1 MKLTYDTFVYHKLT
15 PAIWLGRTVN
25 MNAYRQACTET
36 MENAHCLPFE
46 AYTDEHVYQ
55 QEKQTLFQ
63 NEWVVAC
70 AEVQLPEA
78 GDYFAFD
85 LAGEPVV
92 IIRKK
97 SGALQ
102 ALSNVCR
109 HRGTPLLDDGFGSIA
124 EQKGNIVCPYHAWTY
139 SDEGQLKGVPFSGD
153 AKVDKATHCLG
164 KYAVDTALGLVFV
177 YLGEAPYPLK
187 ERFEGLDEFLNVY
200 EPQRFTQGYVGSK
213 ENWQCNW
220 KLAMENAMESYH
232 LFKVHKDTLEPTT
245 PSKQAFH
252 VAGSSEWSLT
262 GGKINLKQNPIA
274 KWLSPTYPEAYEH
287 YLLVSLPPNFV
298 GVITY
303 DSFAWIQVFPTS
315 ATTCEIRSGGLTEG
329 SSARNKVITDEKVE
343 EFLKEDKW
351 ICERVMKGMRSSLQ
365 QGGKLVSME
374 KILVEFR
381 AFIGSRMFGLD
392 STEYME
398 SEPARIFLG
407 GR

>member
-1 MKLTYDTFVYHKLT
+1 MTDNLNV
-15 PAIWLGRTVN
+15 
-25 MNAYRQACTET
+25 YRQACAET
-36 MENAHCLPFE
+36 MENAQCLPFT
-46 AYTDEHVYQ
+46 AYTDLAVYEL
-55 QEKQTLFQ
+55 EKQALFH

-70 AEVQLPEA
+70 AEVQLPEP
-78 GDYFAFD
+78 GNYFAFD

-92 IIRKK
+92 IIRNK
-97 SGALQ
+97 SGALK

-139 SDEGQLKGVPFSGD
+139 SDEGELKAVPFSGD
-153 AKVDKATHCLG
+153 VEVNKHDHCLG
-164 KYAVDTALGLVFV
+164 KYSVDTALGLVFV
-177 YLGEAPYPLK
+177 FLGEKPYPLQ
-187 ERFEGLDEFLNVY
+187 ERLEGLNAFLDVY
-200 EPQRFTQGYVGSK
+200 EPQRFTQGYVGTK
-213 ENWQCNW
+213 ESWQCNW

-298 GVITY
+298 GVLTY

-315 ATTCEIRSGGLTEG
+315 TDTCEIRSGGLTEG
-329 SSARNKVITDEKVE
+329 SSGRNKVIKDDRVE

-365 QGGKLVSME
+365 KGGKLVSME
-374 KILVEFR
+374 KILLEFR
-381 AFIGSRMFGLD
+381 QFLGNRLFDLKA
-392 STEYME
+392 TEYTE
-398 SEPARIFLG
+398 SERAQLFLS